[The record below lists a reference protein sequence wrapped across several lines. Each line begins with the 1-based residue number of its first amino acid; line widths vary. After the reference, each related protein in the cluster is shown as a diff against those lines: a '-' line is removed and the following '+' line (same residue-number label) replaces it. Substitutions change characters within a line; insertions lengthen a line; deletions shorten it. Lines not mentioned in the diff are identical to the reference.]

1 MLRGGV
7 RRRRRCE
14 NKKVEEEKED
24 ENEKLRWRLRRRRR
38 RFENVVV
45 GGREKPYG
53 RQKCSVGST
62 FLAFS
67 PILTYHDPHLLIFS
81 PRSPEFHLR
90 PFIGLSWNSLSS

>member
-1 MLRGGV
+1 MKRRRW
-7 RRRRRCE
+7 RRRRRSE
-14 NKKVEEEKED
+14 KEKVEEEEK
-24 ENEKLRWRLRRRRR
+24 NESEKLRRRRR
-38 RFENVVV
+38 WENVLV

>member
-14 NKKVEEEKED
+14 KKKVEEEKEN
-24 ENEKLRWRLRRRRR
+24 ENESEKLRWRLRRRRR

-53 RQKCSVGST
+53 RQKCSVRST

-90 PFIGLSWNSLSS
+90 H

>member
-7 RRRRRCE
+7 RWRRRSE
-14 NKKVEEEKED
+14 KEKVEEEEEEK
-24 ENEKLRWRLRRRRR
+24 NESEKLRRRRR
-38 RFENVVV
+38 WENVLV

-67 PILTYHDPHLLIFS
+67 PILTHHDPHLLIFS
-81 PRSPEFHLR
+81 LRSTEFHLR

>member
-1 MLRGGV
+1 MRW
-7 RRRRRCE
+7 RRRGRSE
-14 NKKVEEEKED
+14 KEKVEEEEEK
-24 ENEKLRWRLRRRRR
+24 NESEKLRRRRR
-38 RFENVVV
+38 WENVLV